1 MKLIVE
7 FCAGNAHFGT
17 DKALKPL
24 EEHPHI
30 SVIEYGCLTNCG
42 QCYLAPF
49 ALVQDEMVEAPTA
62 DELYLAVLRKIAELE
77 GQS

>member
-1 MKLIVE
+1 MRPIIE

-24 EEHPHI
+24 EEEYDI
-30 SVIEYGCLTNCG
+30 VEYGCLTNCG

-49 ALVQDEMVEAPTA
+49 ALVNDEIVEAITA
-62 DELYLAVLRKIAELE
+62 EELYLAILQKIKEIE
-77 GQS
+77 EQ

>member
-1 MKLIVE
+1 MRPIIE

-24 EEHPHI
+24 EKTYDI
-30 SVIEYGCLTNCG
+30 IEYGCLTNCG

-49 ALVQDEMVEAPTA
+49 AFVNDEIVEAVTSE
-62 DELYLAVLRKIAELE
+62 ELYLAILQKIKEIE
-77 GQS
+77 EQ

>member
-1 MKLIVE
+1 MRPIIE

-24 EEHPHI
+24 MDKYDI
-30 SVIEYGCLTNCG
+30 VEYGCLTNCG

-49 ALVQDEMVEAPTA
+49 ALVNDEIVEAATA
-62 DELYLAVLRKIAELE
+62 EELYHAILQKLKEIEEL
-77 GQS
+77 

>member
-1 MKLIVE
+1 MRPIIE

-24 EEHPHI
+24 EDDCDCEI
-30 SVIEYGCLTNCG
+30 IEYGCLTNCG

-49 ALVQDEMVEAPTA
+49 ALVNDEMVEAPTA
-62 DELYLAVLRKIAELE
+62 EELYAAVLRKIKELE
-77 GQS
+77 QL

>member
-1 MKLIVE
+1 MRPIIE

-24 EEHPHI
+24 EEHSDCEI
-30 SVIEYGCLTNCG
+30 IEYGCLTNCG

-49 ALVQDEMVEAPTA
+49 ALVNDEMVEAPTA
-62 DELYLAVLRKIAELE
+62 EELYAAVLRKIKELE
-77 GQS
+77 QL

>member
-1 MKLIVE
+1 MRLIIE

-24 EEHPHI
+24 EDRRDCEI
-30 SVIEYGCLTNCG
+30 IEYGCLTNCG

-49 ALVQDEMVEAPTA
+49 ALVNDEMVEAPTA
-62 DELYLAVLRKIAELE
+62 EELYAAVLRKIKELE
-77 GQS
+77 QL

>member
-1 MKLIVE
+1 MQPVIE

-24 EEHPHI
+24 EEHPDCEL
-30 SVIEYGCLTNCG
+30 IEYGCLTNCG

-49 ALVQDEMVEAPTA
+49 VIVNDEIVEAETA
-62 DELYLAVLRKIAELE
+62 EELYYKVLRKIDEIRSL
-77 GQS
+77 

>member
-1 MKLIVE
+1 MMRPIVE

-24 EEHPHI
+24 EERPDCE
-30 SVIEYGCLTNCG
+30 VIEYGCLTNCG

-49 ALVQDEMVEAPTA
+49 AFVNDEIVEAATA
-62 DELYLAVLRKIAELE
+62 EELYLSILRKIKEIEQL
-77 GQS
+77 

>member
-1 MKLIVE
+1 MRPIIE

-24 EEHPHI
+24 EEAYEI
-30 SVIEYGCLTNCG
+30 VEYGCLTNCG

-49 ALVQDEMVEAPTA
+49 ALVNDEIVEAATA
-62 DELYLAVLRKIAELE
+62 AELYIAILQKIKEIE
-77 GQS
+77 EE